1 MYYKQALKDMNQEL
15 DEGVLVAQR
24 VQNPTSIHE
33 DAGWISGLAQW
44 VQHPAQTSKC
54 SRCGQKKKKR
64 LDEYIHRVRY
74 GEKVSPNTPLSPN
87 FHMFTN
93 PEALQTISFWNFIEA
108 P

>member
-1 MYYKQALKDMNQEL
+1 MREFLWLSGFRTQLVSMRMQDGSLALLSGFSILPKLPNAA
-15 DEGVLVAQR
+15 GVA
-24 VQNPTSIHE
+24 
-33 DAGWISGLAQW
+33 
-44 VQHPAQTSKC
+44 
-54 SRCGQKKKKR
+54 KKKK

-93 PEALQTISFWNFIEA
+93 PEALQTSSFWNFIEA